1 MPKFCPL
8 FSGSKGNS
16 TYVATTEG
24 AILIDAGVSAKKL
37 CCALQEVGVSPDFIK
52 GIFITH
58 SHSDHIG
65 GLRVFA
71 KKYKIPVY
79 ATSKTVAALKKC
91 DGFECIT
98 LNEIKDNIEL
108 AGMSISYF
116 STPHDCPGS
125 CGYIISADSRKIAV
139 CTDVGKVTDDI
150 HNALCGCDL
159 VMLESN
165 HDVLMLE
172 SCAFYSYDLKRRIL
186 SDNGHLSNNACAGE
200 VVRLVESGT
209 TRFVLSHLSENTNLP
224 ELALETVRTNMSL
237 SGYVEDVDYSLCVA
251 SPSNNRV
258 III

>member
-16 TYVATTEG
+16 TYVATTDG
-24 AILIDAGVSAKKL
+24 AILIDAGVSARKI
-37 CCALQEVGVSPDFIK
+37 CSALDEIGVSPEFIK

-71 KKYKIPVY
+71 KKHKIPVY
-79 ATSKTVAALKKC
+79 ATAKTVAVLKNIG
-91 DGFECIT
+91 GFEDIT
-98 LNEIKDNIEL
+98 LNELTGDIEL
-108 AGMSISYF
+108 AGMRVSHF
-116 STPHDCPGS
+116 PTPHDCPGS
-125 CGYIISADSRKIAV
+125 CGYIISADDRKIAV
-139 CTDVGKVTDDI
+139 CTDIGKITDDI
-150 HNALCGCDL
+150 HNALCGSDL

-200 VVRLVESGT
+200 VVRLAQSGT

-251 SPSNNRV
+251 SPSSNCV